1 MNDIQKLQNL
11 LENEFLPDLEVAI
24 DELFAEIDKSKNATK
39 AQKDELEELR
49 EMRTEC
55 FAIVEEIKRDELP
68 LEEATELLAELVEL
82 KVEEN

>member
-24 DELFAEIDKSKNATK
+24 DELFAEIDKAKNATK

-82 KVEEN
+82 KSE

>member
-24 DELFAEIDKSKNATK
+24 DELFAEIDKAKNATK

-55 FAIVEEIKRDELP
+55 FAIIEEIKKDELP

-82 KVEEN
+82 KSE